1 MINKKGFTLMELLG
15 VIIILS
21 ILLLI
26 ALPSVI
32 NSVKNSQSD
41 IDEVTKKLII
51 DAVNLLIDDSNG
63 YYDSSDNSK
72 FCIPLTEL
80 IEEDYLKSPIKYK
93 NLDDISNTYSIK
105 VTYNKDY
112 SYELIDSNE
121 CPDPVYV
128 AKVEPTTGI
137 KPRLDTNGNFIP
149 GSEFSIKVSDEIGYL
164 TFFVLS
170 NDGDYVNLI
179 AQQNLAPDGTLSS
192 NQHDGDEW
200 YSTLSDNRYGPIT
213 AYTYLTNAT
222 SKWTNIPVIKNFAYE
237 DEGHKK
243 NSSYGYQGITIKLD
257 ETTGNYITTIT
268 PFSSDYGN
276 LATYENMRTRL
287 PKYSE
292 IILNTSCT
300 QTLGSCTEKSLWV
313 VDYLQTNSNIV
324 GGTTSSSYSHA
335 YWLLSSY
342 PDYENYAFNIYYRD
356 YISTSK
362 NNSNLTGI
370 RPVIT
375 VLKSELI
382 RTIQ

>member
-41 IDEVTKKLII
+41 IDEVTEKLII

-149 GSEFSIKVSDEIGYL
+149 GSEFNIKVSDEIGYL

-179 AQQNLAPDGTLSS
+179 AQKNLAPDGTLSAE
-192 NQHDGDEW
+192 NQTGDEW
-200 YSTLSDNRYGPIT
+200 YSKYNNRYGPQT
-213 AYTYLTNAT
+213 AYSYLRTATYN
-222 SKWTNIPVIKNFAYE
+222 WTNIPPIKNFNYL
-237 DEGHKK
+237 DEG
-243 NSSYGYQGITIKLD
+243 NSSYGYIGITTKYDSISD
-257 ETTGNYITTIT
+257 TYVTTIT

-276 LATYENMRTRL
+276 QVKYSNMKARL
-287 PKYSE
+287 PYYNE
-292 IILNTSCT
+292 IIYNTSCT
-300 QTLGSCTEKSLWV
+300 PNTIGSCYTKSLWAA
-313 VDYLQTNSNIV
+313 DYLYTNSSV
-324 GGTTSSSYSHA
+324 TGGTNAANYSYG
-335 YWLLSSY
+335 YWLLSSHPGY
-342 PDYENYAFNIYYRD
+342 SGNARRINYSG
-356 YISTSK
+356 YISALNT
-362 NNSNLTGI
+362 NDTNYGI